1 MTKLCIKKFEQESK
15 KPLTTVSI
23 PLAVI
28 KMVKSLIP
36 KKAKEELQKEGIDIH
51 EIIKLS
57 KSPDFTGTVLEVFFY
72 AVHIHFSCYFS
83 RLFQKSLLNLQTR
96 DFLLKIVSKSAIPF
110 DIIGGFFSL
119 PEIFDTLHHSKIR
132 I

>member
-28 KMVKSLIP
+28 KMVDNVIP
-36 KKAKEELQKEGIDIH
+36 KKAKEELQKEGIDIK

-57 KSPDFTGTVLEVFFY
+57 ESPHFSGTVLEVDN
-72 AVHIHFSCYFS
+72 HLKNEKIII
-83 RLFQKSLLNLQTR
+83 SLE
-96 DFLLKIVSKSAIPF
+96 K
-110 DIIGGFFSL
+110 
-119 PEIFDTLHHSKIR
+119 
-132 I
+132 

>member
-28 KMVKSLIP
+28 KMVENVIP
-36 KKAKEELQKEGIDIH
+36 KKAKEELQKEGIDIK

-57 KSPDFTGTVLEVFFY
+57 ESPHFSGTVLEVDN
-72 AVHIHFSCYFS
+72 HLKNEKIII
-83 RLFQKSLLNLQTR
+83 SLE
-96 DFLLKIVSKSAIPF
+96 K
-110 DIIGGFFSL
+110 
-119 PEIFDTLHHSKIR
+119 
-132 I
+132 

>member
-1 MTKLCIKKFEQESK
+1 MKKLLIKKFEQESK

-36 KKAKEELQKEGIDIH
+36 KKTKEELQKEGIDIQ

-57 KSPDFTGTVLEVFFY
+57 ESSNFTGTVLEVDN
-72 AVHIHFSCYFS
+72 H
-83 RLFQKSLLNLQTR
+83 QKNEKIIISLE
-96 DFLLKIVSKSAIPF
+96 K
-110 DIIGGFFSL
+110 
-119 PEIFDTLHHSKIR
+119 
-132 I
+132 

>member
-28 KMVKSLIP
+28 KMVENIIP
-36 KKAKEELQKEGIDIH
+36 KKAKEELQKEGVDIK

-57 KSPDFTGTVLEVFFY
+57 ESPHFTGTVLEIDN
-72 AVHIHFSCYFS
+72 HLKNEKIII
-83 RLFQKSLLNLQTR
+83 SLE
-96 DFLLKIVSKSAIPF
+96 K
-110 DIIGGFFSL
+110 
-119 PEIFDTLHHSKIR
+119 
-132 I
+132 

>member
-36 KKAKEELQKEGIDIH
+36 KKAKEELQKEGIDIK
-51 EIIKLS
+51 EIIELS
-57 KSPDFTGTVLEVFFY
+57 ESPHFTGTVLEIDN
-72 AVHIHFSCYFS
+72 H
-83 RLFQKSLLNLQTR
+83 QKKEKIIISLE
-96 DFLLKIVSKSAIPF
+96 K
-110 DIIGGFFSL
+110 
-119 PEIFDTLHHSKIR
+119 
-132 I
+132 